1 MKNYSEKER
10 GCEATFLSAGP
21 YWHIYTSGKEMSIL
35 FADINDFQFAMNVI
49 AQAAWKYPTL
59 KIIAFEVMSNHFHFV
74 ISGEESV
81 IQTFFEF
88 IRKRI
93 SRSIPTIKKAKLT
106 LKPISD
112 LQSLRNNIV
121 YTNRNGYVADSNHTP
136 FSYPWGTGRYYFT
149 QFPLEKEYS
158 DIYTG
163 PKRKMFRGRDPKL
176 PGDWKT
182 IDGHIAP
189 SCYCPIIFGMAIFR
203 DAHHYFSL
211 VCKNVEAY
219 SELAAG
225 LDDSEFLTDTELFAQ
240 VVKIVKSDYGL
251 NSLKDLSKAQKLD
264 LARKLHFNYRSSNG
278 QIRRTL
284 GLTQYEV
291 DSLFPLSANNN
302 Q

>member
-1 MKNYSEKER
+1 MKNFNEKER
-10 GCEATFLSAGP
+10 RCEATFLSAGP
-21 YWHIYTSGKEMSIL
+21 YWHTYTSGKETSLL
-35 FADINDFQFAMNVI
+35 FTDIDEFRFAMNVI
-49 AQAAWKYPTL
+49 AQAANKFPAL

-74 ISGEESV
+74 ISGEEF
-81 IQTFFEF
+81 IIRAFFEF

-93 SRSIPTIKKAKLT
+93 SRSIPEIKKAKLT
-106 LKPISD
+106 IKPIND

-121 YTNRNGYVADSNHTP
+121 YTNRNGYVADYNYTP

-163 PKRKMFRGRDPKL
+163 PRRKMFRGRDSKL
-176 PGDWKT
+176 SGDWRT
-182 IDGHIAP
+182 IDGYIAP
-189 SCYCPIIFGMAIFR
+189 ISYCSIAFGMVIFR

-211 VCKNVEAY
+211 VSKNIEVY
-219 SELAAG
+219 SELASG

-240 VVKIVKSDYGL
+240 VIKLVKSDYGL
-251 NSLKDLSKAQKLD
+251 ASFKDLSKAQKLD
-264 LARKLHFNYRSSNG
+264 LARKLHFKYRSSNG

-284 GLTQYEV
+284 GLTQYDV
-291 DSLFPLSANNN
+291 DSLFPLSADNN

>member
-1 MKNYSEKER
+1 MKNFNEKER
-10 GCEATFLSAGP
+10 RCEATFLNAGP
-21 YWHIYTSGKEMSIL
+21 YWHVFTSGKEMPIL
-35 FADINDFQFAMNVI
+35 FADINDFKFAMNVI
-49 AQAAWKYPTL
+49 AQAALRYPEL
-59 KIIAFEVMSNHFHFV
+59 MIIAFEVMSNHFHFV
-74 ISGEESV
+74 ISGDESAKA
-81 IQTFFEF
+81 FFEF
-88 IRKRI
+88 IRKRV
-93 SRSIPTIKKAKLT
+93 SRSIPGIKKAKLT
-106 LKPISD
+106 IKPIND

-121 YTNRNGYVADSNHTP
+121 YTNRNGYVVDYNHTP

-163 PKRKMFRGRDPKL
+163 PRRKMFRGRDPKL
-176 PGDWKT
+176 PGDWRT
-182 IDGHIAP
+182 IDGYIAP
-189 SCYCPIIFGMAIFR
+189 ISYCSIAFGMAIFR

-211 VCKNVEAY
+211 VSKNIEAY

-264 LARKLHFNYRSSNG
+264 LARKLHFKYRSSNG
-278 QIRRTL
+278 QIHRTL
-284 GLTQYEV
+284 GLTQYEI
-291 DSLFPLSANNN
+291 DSLFPLNADNN

>member
-1 MKNYSEKER
+1 MKNFNEKER
-10 GCEATFLSAGP
+10 RCEATFLSAGP
-21 YWHIYTSGKEMSIL
+21 YWHAYTSGKEMSIL
-35 FADINDFQFAMNVI
+35 FADINDFKFAMNVI
-49 AQAAWKYPTL
+49 AQASRKYPKL

-74 ISGEESV
+74 ISGEET
-81 IQTFFEF
+81 IIRAFFEF

-93 SRSIPTIKKAKLT
+93 SRSIPGIKKAKLT
-106 LKPISD
+106 IKPIND

-121 YTNRNGYVADSNHTP
+121 YTNRNGYVADYNYTP
-136 FSYPWGTGRYYFT
+136 FSYPWGTGLYYFT

-163 PKRKMFRGRDPKL
+163 PRRKMFRGRDPKL
-176 PGDWKT
+176 PGDWRT
-182 IDGHIAP
+182 IDGYIAP
-189 SCYCPIIFGMAIFR
+189 ISYCSIAFGMAIFR

-211 VCKNVEAY
+211 VSKNIEAY

-225 LDDSEFLTDTELFAQ
+225 LDDSEFLTDIELFAQ
-240 VVKIVKSDYGL
+240 VIKVVKSDYGL
-251 NSLKDLSKAQKLD
+251 NSLKDLSKVQKLD
-264 LARKLHFNYRSSNG
+264 LARKLHFKYRSSNG

-291 DSLFPLSANNN
+291 DSLFPLGADNN